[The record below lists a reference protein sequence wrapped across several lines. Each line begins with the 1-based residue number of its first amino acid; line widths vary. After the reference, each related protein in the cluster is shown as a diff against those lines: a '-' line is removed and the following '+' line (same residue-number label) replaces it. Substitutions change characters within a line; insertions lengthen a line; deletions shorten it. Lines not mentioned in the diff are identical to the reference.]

1 MATVDEQ
8 QRQRPKDRQIFLGKY
23 CFRYTSVEQML
34 LDSVIHY
41 VHGRIL
47 MKGTG
52 TDNDDGRTDRFS
64 LANIVSDLPQRKLRN
79 MSKLMSW

>member
-1 MATVDEQ
+1 
-8 QRQRPKDRQIFLGKY
+8 
-23 CFRYTSVEQML
+23 ML

-47 MKGTG
+47 MEGTG
-52 TDNDDGRTDRFS
+52 TDNDGVRLRWKNDKDGRRDRFS
-64 LANIVSDLPQRKLRN
+64 LANIVSDIPQRKLRN